1 MNIVLTGCLFVLD
14 KEESKDIRKSDTN
27 KIKVVLDKNNEL
39 IKAKFDNKNDLKEII
54 RSEIKKIIGTSKF
67 HLEQVYTLGESKYY
81 EDGEINVIYIAVT
94 NFQNIKKVS
103 KDYNLKEFSISN
115 NSEMIIDG
123 MKVGYQTKQK
133 INKGGIEY
141 LHEFEYYEQIK
152 EKTLMEILISY
163 KYLKSRIDNTDIM
176 FKFMPE
182 KFALEDV
189 RQVYEMIANK
199 KVDKSNFRKRIT
211 SYCYPLEETINRGY
225 RPTQLYKFKVNEND
239 VWI

>member
-1 MNIVLTGCLFVLD
+1 MNIVLTGCLFVLN

-39 IKAKFDNKNDLKEII
+39 IKANFDNKNDLKEII
-54 RSEIKKIIGTSKF
+54 RSKIKNIIGTSKF
-67 HLEQVYTLGESKYY
+67 HLKQVYTLGESKYY

-94 NFQNIKKVS
+94 NSQNIKKFS

-123 MKVGYQTKQK
+123 IKVGYQTKQK
-133 INKGGIEY
+133 INNGGIEY
-141 LHEFEYYEQIK
+141 LHEFEYHEQIK

>member
-14 KEESKDIRKSDTN
+14 KEKNEDIRKSDTN
-27 KIKVVLDKNNEL
+27 KIKVILDKNNEL
-39 IKAKFDNKNDLKEII
+39 IKVKFDNKTDLKEII
-54 RSEIKKIIGTSKF
+54 RTKIKNIIGTSKF

-94 NFQNIKKVS
+94 NFQNIKKFS
-103 KDYNLKEFSISN
+103 KDYELKEFSISN
-115 NSEMIIDG
+115 NSEIIIDEI
-123 MKVGYQTKQK
+123 KIGYQTKQK
-133 INKGGIEY
+133 VTKGGIEY
-141 LHEFEYYEQIK
+141 LHEFEQHNLIK

-189 RQVYEMIANK
+189 RQVYEMIADK
-199 KVDKSNFRKRIT
+199 KVDKSNFRKRIA